1 MRKLNFN
8 TFLIAFVAL
17 FLLGFS
23 GCKKKENPIA
33 PVVTPPAGTINLH
46 FNLVANGNPLVFNQT
61 VANTNGQRYFINYL
75 TFYAG
80 NPRLVKTD
88 GTEVSLKDII
98 LVNFDDSIN
107 KDDPTHDPST
117 VGTSFSFTAAAGTYT
132 ALRFGLGVPKALE
145 PAQTGKADVD
155 YPVGSPLGFN
165 RGMYWDMNATGL
177 GIYRFAIITGDV
189 DTAKTPSTPNDPFSY
204 HTGYDSLYREVA
216 FTDNFSISNGQSHDI
231 TILLDADKIF
241 YNSSYTTNLQTEN
254 YTHMSQGNL
263 MEGLLGVKIMNS
275 MVIAL
280 SKK

>member
-8 TFLIAFVAL
+8 TFLIVLLAL
-17 FLLGFS
+17 FILGFS
-23 GCKKKENPIA
+23 GCKRRDVQ
-33 PVVTPPAGTINLH
+33 VVAPPAAPTVNVH

-98 LVNFDDSIN
+98 LVNFDDNIN
-107 KDDPTHDPST
+107 KDDPTHDPAT
-117 VGTSFSFTAAAGTYT
+117 VGTSFSFTTTAGTYT
-132 ALRFGLGVPKALE
+132 ALRFTLGVPKNLE

-165 RGMYWDMNATGL
+165 RGMYWDMSATSYGV
-177 GIYRFAIITGDV
+177 YRIAIITGDV
-189 DTAKTPSTPNDPFSY
+189 DTAKVPSTPTDPFSY
-204 HTGYDSLYREVA
+204 HTGYDSLNREVA
-216 FTDNFSISNGQSHDI
+216 FTDNFSIDKGQSHDI

-241 YNSSYTTNLQTEN
+241 NNSSYTTNLQTEN
-254 YTHMSQGNL
+254 YTHMSQGNIP
-263 MEGLLGVKIMNS
+263 EGLLGVKIMNS
-275 MVIAL
+275 MVLAL
-280 SKK
+280 SKKQ